1 MCQECF
7 DFSVAH
13 VFGMALV
20 MKEDVAANPIKIA
33 FLSAVG
39 IVLHTN
45 GFLHLIQQ
53 LLEAMIPSPD
63 SEAIVHL
70 C

>member
-1 MCQECF
+1 MSQERF
-7 DFSVAH
+7 NFSVAH
-13 VFGMALV
+13 VFGMVLV

-39 IVLHTN
+39 IVLQSN
-45 GFLHLIQQ
+45 DIANLIQQ